1 MACTR
6 FLGLLAAVAVAA
18 VCIAAVEGRA
28 HGRSVSLRQVDA
40 NASASVSANATT
52 NSSSSSAIEDIS
64 SAVADNWAALSNAT
78 NLSVKNSQDS
88 WNAFVQNP
96 TNLSSIASAQLKTA
110 VDINKDLFDRWNA
123 NTAKFFKS
131 LFG

>member
-1 MACTR
+1 
-6 FLGLLAAVAVAA
+6 LASQ
-18 VCIAAVEGRA
+18 AVEGRA
-28 HGRSVSLRQVDA
+28 HGRSVSLRQADA

-52 NSSSSSAIEDIS
+52 NSSSSPAIDIS

-78 NLSVKNSQDS
+78 NLSIKNSQDS

-110 VDINKDLFDRWNA
+110 VDINKELFDRWNA
-123 NTAKFFKS
+123 NTAKFFKGVYS
-131 LFG
+131 EASEH